1 MRKLIV
7 LCVALVVVTAS
18 VATAATTAYWRQAG
32 NSYVCQGYSLGVIC
46 DDNKSPYAVS
56 ITENFITIL
65 GQKDKLIYFCKRN
78 YNNNCG
84 MGR

>member
-7 LCVALVVVTAS
+7 LCAALVVITAS

-32 NSYVCQGYSLGVIC
+32 NSYVCQGYAVGVIC

-56 ITENFITIL
+56 ITKNYISLI
-65 GQKDKLIYFCKRN
+65 GAQDRPIYFCARN
-78 YNNNCG
+78 YNKVCTT
-84 MGR
+84 GR